1 MKSKKNVLIKNMAL
15 IIALT
20 NIALWDYFDSIL
32 ASSPFIILVLEAGII
47 WLLRRD
53 VELVELKK
61 VLIVSFIIIF
71 HQLICM
77 LQGCTTV
84 EVFAKQYI
92 MIVICYIC
100 YMLIFSGYSVKTIFK
115 GYYIFAIITSFVV
128 MFQELVVFL
137 KIPIIDKVPIVFEF
151 TAYTYYVF
159 AGLIRANAFFREPS
173 FLVYVLTPA
182 VYVSLLIIINK
193 FKENEAVYSKLFAL
207 LIVISYLLSFSSIGL
222 IGLMAMIAI
231 IIIKG
236 KWSWKTVMTIMTA
249 IVFFITVYSSVPDVK
264 MRVDDTIEALT
275 VQDIKTLGAADVN
288 ISSITL
294 ISHVHL
300 AKTMFTE
307 TTGWGVGLG
316 AYGENYDKY
325 MPDISEYSYALG
337 LNKEDANSMLLRL
350 IAELGIIGIALLI
363 VAIVYFYPFK
373 VRKEDITYQ
382 YISDSILVLIG
393 LRLFRQGN
401 YTHGGFFFFVCMYI
415 LIYYELKQKYKE
427 RI

>member
-1 MKSKKNVLIKNMAL
+1 MKTKSNVLIKNMAL

-32 ASSPFIILVLEAGII
+32 ASSPFIILVLEAGIV
-47 WLLRRD
+47 WLLRKD

-61 VLIVSFIIIF
+61 VLIVSFIVAF

-77 LQGCTTV
+77 LQGYTTV

-92 MIVICYIC
+92 MIIICYVC
-100 YMLIFSGYSVKTIFK
+100 YMIIFSGYTIKTIFK
-115 GYYIFAIITSFVV
+115 GYYILAIITSFVV
-128 MFQELVVFL
+128 MFQELVVFF
-137 KIPIIDKVPIVFEF
+137 KIPIIDKVPIVFDF

-173 FLVYVLTPA
+173 FLVYALTPA
-182 VYVSLLIIINK
+182 VYISLLIIINK
-193 FKENEAVYSKLFAL
+193 LKEKDIVYSKLFAL
-207 LIVISYLLSFSSIGL
+207 LIVGAYLLSFSSIGL
-222 IGLMAMIAI
+222 IGLMVMIGI
-231 IIIKG
+231 IILKG
-236 KWSWKTVMTIMTA
+236 KWSWKTVITILTT
-249 IVFFITVYSSVPDVK
+249 IVFFVTVYLSVPDVK
-264 MRVDDTIEALT
+264 MRIDDTIEALT
-275 VQDIKTLGAADVN
+275 VQDINTLGAADVN

-325 MPDISEYSYALG
+325 MPNISAYSYALG

-350 IAELGIIGIALLI
+350 IAELGIVGVGLLI
-363 VAIVYFYPFK
+363 VAVVYYYPFG
-373 VRKEDITYQ
+373 VRKNDISYQ
-382 YISDSILVLIG
+382 YISDGILVLIG

-427 RI
+427 GI